1 MSRPVPR
8 GPVDT
13 AMVPHSEASAT
24 ALLILWL
31 SRPQQTALFLD
42 VDGTLL
48 DIAESPGA
56 VVVPPGLLDALTQ
69 LHRRLDGALA
79 LISGRPVEELDRL
92 LQPLRLAASGG
103 HGAHWRESGDSPL
116 RRTTKDLPACLRM
129 QLTALASR
137 HVGIHAEDKGSSY
150 ALHFRSA
157 PSLAAD
163 LRAELQA
170 LLRAPEGAG
179 LRLLNGKQVYEV
191 VPEGVDKAQAI
202 QRLLETP
209 DFSGRLPLYI
219 GDDVTD
225 EPAIALMP
233 ELGGLGLSVGRAL
246 PGASAVFRDAEQ
258 VREALM
264 QAAGGPQ
271 R

>member
-1 MSRPVPR
+1 MSRPLPK

-24 ALLILWL
+24 ALLNLWL

-56 VVVPPGLLDALTQ
+56 VVVPPGLLDALTHLQ
-69 LHRRLDGALA
+69 RRFEGALA

-92 LQPLRLAASGG
+92 FHPLRLAASGG
-103 HGAHWRESGDSPL
+103 HGAHWRESGDRPL
-116 RRTTKDLPACLRM
+116 RRATRDLPASVRV
-129 QLTALASR
+129 QLNALANR
-137 HVGIHAEDKGSSY
+137 QVGILVEDKGSSF
-150 ALHFRSA
+150 ALHYRAA
-157 PSLAAD
+157 PSLAAE
-163 LRAELQA
+163 LRVALQA
-170 LLRAPEGAG
+170 LLRSPEGAG
-179 LRLLNGKQVYEV
+179 LRLLEGKQVYEIV
-191 VPEGVDKAQAI
+191 SEGVDKARAI

-209 DFSGRLPLYI
+209 GFSGRLPLFI

-233 ELGGLGLSVGRAL
+233 ALGGLGLSVGRAL
-246 PGASAVFRDAEQ
+246 PGASAVFSDAEQ
-258 VREALM
+258 VRSGLM
-264 QAAGGPQ
+264 QAASH
-271 R
+271 

>member
-1 MSRPVPR
+1 
-8 GPVDT
+8 
-13 AMVPHSEASAT
+13 MVPPSEASAT
-24 ALLILWL
+24 ALLNLWL

-48 DIAESPGA
+48 DIAESPDA
-56 VVVPPGLLDALTQ
+56 VVVPRGLLDALTQ

-103 HGAHWRESGDSPL
+103 HGAHWRETGDSPL
-116 RRTTKDLPACLRM
+116 RRTTKDLPACVRV
-129 QLTALASR
+129 QLNALANR
-137 HVGIHAEDKGSSY
+137 QVGILAEDKGSSY
-150 ALHFRSA
+150 ALHYRSA
-157 PSLAAD
+157 PSLAAG

-170 LLRAPEGAG
+170 LLQAPEGAG
-179 LRLLNGKQVYEV
+179 LRLLSGKQVYEV
-191 VPEGVDKAQAI
+191 VSAGVDKAQAI
-202 QRLLETP
+202 QRLLAVP
-209 DFSGRLPLYI
+209 GFAGRLPLYI

-233 ELGGLGLSVGRAL
+233 ALGGLGLSVGRAL
-246 PGASAVFRDAEQ
+246 PGASAVFSDAGQ
-258 VREALM
+258 VRGALM
-264 QAAGGPQ
+264 QAAGGNH

>member
-1 MSRPVPR
+1 MSRPSQR

-24 ALLILWL
+24 ALLNLWL

-56 VVVPPGLLDALTQ
+56 VEVPQGLLDALTH

-92 LQPLRLAASGG
+92 FQPLRLAASGG

-116 RRTTKDLPACLRM
+116 RRTTKDLPAWLRV
-129 QLTALASR
+129 QLNALANR
-137 HVGIHAEDKGSSY
+137 HVGILTEDKGSSF
-150 ALHFRSA
+150 ALHYRAA
-157 PSLAAD
+157 PVLAVD
-163 LRAELQA
+163 LRVELEA
-170 LLRAPEGAG
+170 LLGSPEGAD

-191 VPEGVDKAQAI
+191 VSTTVDKAQAL
-202 QRLLETP
+202 QRLLGTP
-209 DFSGRLPLYI
+209 GFSGRLPLFI

-225 EPAIALMP
+225 EPALALMP
-233 ELGGLGLSVGRAL
+233 ALGGLGLSVGRAL
-246 PGASAVFRDAEQ
+246 PGASAVFSDAAQ
-258 VREALM
+258 VRRALM
-264 QAAGGPQ
+264 MAAGGTD

>member
-1 MSRPVPR
+1 MSRPEPR

-24 ALLILWL
+24 ALLNLWL

-48 DIAESPGA
+48 DIAESPDA
-56 VVVPPGLLDALTQ
+56 VVVPPGLLDALTR
-69 LHRRLDGALA
+69 LHRGLGGALA

-92 LQPLRLAASGG
+92 LQPVRLPASGG
-103 HGAHWRESGDSPL
+103 HGAHWRETADSPL
-116 RRTTKDLPACLRM
+116 RRTAKDLPACVRV
-129 QLTALASR
+129 QLSALANR
-137 HVGIHAEDKGSSY
+137 HPGVLAEDKGSSY
-150 ALHFRSA
+150 ALHYRAA
-157 PSLAAD
+157 PALAAE
-163 LRAELQA
+163 LRVELQA

-191 VPEGVDKAQAI
+191 VCKGVDKAQAI
-202 QRLLETP
+202 QRLLGTP
-209 DFSGRLPLYI
+209 GFAGRLPLYI

-233 ELGGLGLSVGRAL
+233 ALGGLGLSVGRAL
-246 PGASAVFRDAEQ
+246 PGASAVFSDAEQ
-258 VREALM
+258 VRAALI
-264 QAAGGPQ
+264 QAGGNH
-271 R
+271 

>member
-24 ALLILWL
+24 ALLNLWL

-48 DIAESPGA
+48 DIAESPDA
-56 VVVPPGLLDALTQ
+56 VVVPPGLLDALTH
-69 LHRRLDGALA
+69 LHRELGGALA

-92 LQPLRLAASGG
+92 FQPLRLAASGG
-103 HGAHWRESGDSPL
+103 HGAQWRETGNSPS
-116 RRTTKDLPACLRM
+116 RRTTKDLPACVRV
-129 QLTALASR
+129 QLNALANR
-137 HVGIHAEDKGSSY
+137 LPGVLAEDKGSSF
-150 ALHFRSA
+150 ALHYRAA
-157 PSLAAD
+157 PSLADD
-163 LRAELQA
+163 LRVELQA
-170 LLRAPEGAG
+170 LLRAPGGSG

-191 VPEGVDKAQAI
+191 VSEGVDKARAV
-202 QRLLETP
+202 QRLLDMP
-209 DFSGRLPLYI
+209 GFAGRLPLYI

-233 ELGGLGLSVGRAL
+233 VLGGLGLSVGRAL
-246 PGASAVFRDAEQ
+246 PGASAVFSDAEQ
-258 VREALM
+258 VRGALM
-264 QAAGGPQ
+264 QAGGNH

>member
-24 ALLILWL
+24 ALLNLWL
-31 SRPQQTALFLD
+31 SRPQQIALFLD

-48 DIAESPGA
+48 DIAESPDA
-56 VVVPPGLLDALTQ
+56 VAVPHGLLDALIH
-69 LHRRLDGALA
+69 LHRGLDGALA
-79 LISGRPVEELDRL
+79 LISGRPVGELDRL
-92 LQPLRLAASGG
+92 FQPLRLAASGG
-103 HGAHWRESGDSPL
+103 HGAHWRESGDRPL
-116 RRTTKDLPACLRM
+116 RHTTKDLPACVRVRLN
-129 QLTALASR
+129 ALANR
-137 HVGIHAEDKGSSY
+137 HIGVHAEDKGSSY
-150 ALHFRSA
+150 ALHYRSA

-163 LRAELQA
+163 LRGELQA

-179 LRLLNGKQVYEV
+179 LRLLNGKHVYEV
-191 VPEGVDKAQAI
+191 VPEGIDKARAI
-202 QRLLETP
+202 QRLLGTP
-209 DFSGRLPLYI
+209 GFSGRLPLYI

-233 ELGGLGLSVGRAL
+233 ALGGLGLSVGRAL
-246 PGASAVFRDAEQ
+246 PGASAVFSDAAQ

-264 QAAGGPQ
+264 QAARGSH
-271 R
+271 

>member
-1 MSRPVPR
+1 MSRPASR

-13 AMVPHSEASAT
+13 AMAPQSEASAT
-24 ALLILWL
+24 ALLNLWL
-31 SRPQQTALFLD
+31 SRPQQTAVFLD

-56 VVVPPGLLDALTQ
+56 VVVPPGLLDALTHLQ
-69 LHRRLDGALA
+69 RRLDGALA

-92 LQPLRLAASGG
+92 FQPLRLAASGG

-116 RRTTKDLPACLRM
+116 RRTTRDLPASVRV
-129 QLTALASR
+129 QLNALANR
-137 HVGIHAEDKGSSY
+137 HVGIHVEDKGSSF
-150 ALHFRSA
+150 ALHYRSV

-163 LRAELQA
+163 LRVELQS
-170 LLRAPEGAG
+170 LLRSPAGSG

-191 VPEGVDKAQAI
+191 VSEGVDKARAV
-202 QRLLETP
+202 QRLMEMP
-209 DFSGRLPLYI
+209 GFAGRLPLYI

-233 ELGGLGLSVGRAL
+233 TLGGLGLSVGRAL
-246 PGASAVFRDAEQ
+246 PGASAVFSDAQQ
-258 VREALM
+258 VRHALM
-264 QAAGGPQ
+264 QAGGTPT
-271 R
+271 

>member
-1 MSRPVPR
+1 MSRPTPG

-13 AMVPHSEASAT
+13 AMVPQSEASAT
-24 ALLILWL
+24 ALLNLWL

-48 DIAESPGA
+48 DIAESPDA
-56 VVVPPGLLDALTQ
+56 VVVPPGLLNALTH

-92 LQPLRLAASGG
+92 FHPLRVAASGG
-103 HGAHWRESGDSPL
+103 HGAHWRETGDQPL
-116 RRTTKDLPACLRM
+116 RRTTKDLPASLRV
-129 QLTALASR
+129 QLNALANR
-137 HVGIHAEDKGSSY
+137 HVGILAEDKGSSY
-150 ALHFRSA
+150 ALHYRAA
-157 PSLAAD
+157 PTLAAQ

-170 LLRAPEGAG
+170 LLREPEGAG
-179 LRLLNGKQVYEV
+179 LRLLDGKQVYEIV
-191 VPEGVDKAQAI
+191 SEGVDKARAV

-209 DFSGRLPLYI
+209 NFAGRLPLYL

-233 ELGGLGLSVGRAL
+233 TLGGLGLSVGRAL
-246 PGASAVFRDAEQ
+246 PGASAVFSDAAQVRDA
-258 VREALM
+258 LIK
-264 QAAGGPQ
+264 AGGML
-271 R
+271 

>member
-13 AMVPHSEASAT
+13 AMAPHSEASAT
-24 ALLILWL
+24 ALLNLWL
-31 SRPQQTALFLD
+31 SRPQQTAVFLD

-48 DIAESPGA
+48 DIAESPDA
-56 VVVPPGLLDALTQ
+56 VIVPPGLLDALEQ

-103 HGAHWRESGDSPL
+103 HGAHWRETGDSPL
-116 RRTTKDLPACLRM
+116 RRATRDLPACVRV
-129 QLTALASR
+129 QLNALANR
-137 HVGIHAEDKGSSY
+137 HVGILAEDKGSSY
-150 ALHFRSA
+150 ALHYRCA
-157 PSLAAD
+157 PSLAGE
-163 LRAELQA
+163 LRVELQA

-179 LRLLNGKQVYEV
+179 LRLLKGKQVYEV
-191 VPEGVDKAQAI
+191 IGEGVDKARAV
-202 QRLLETP
+202 QRLMATP
-209 DFSGRLPLYI
+209 GFTGRLPLYI

-225 EPAIALMP
+225 EPAIALMRT
-233 ELGGLGLSVGRAL
+233 LGGLGLSVGRAM
-246 PGASAVFRDAEQ
+246 PGASAVFSDAEQ
-258 VREALM
+258 VRDALM
-264 QAAGGPQ
+264 QAAGGHH

>member
-1 MSRPVPR
+1 MSRPSQR

-24 ALLILWL
+24 ALLNLWL

-48 DIAESPGA
+48 DIAETPDA
-56 VVVPPGLLDALTQ
+56 VHVPRGLLDALTH

-92 LQPLRLAASGG
+92 FQPLRLAASGG
-103 HGAHWRESGDSPL
+103 HGAHWRETGDSPL
-116 RRTTKDLPACLRM
+116 RRAGKDLPACMRVQLNALSLRY
-129 QLTALASR
+129 AGV
-137 HVGIHAEDKGSSY
+137 HVEDKGSSY
-150 ALHFRSA
+150 ALHYRA
-157 PSLAAD
+157 VPSQAAA
-163 LRAELQA
+163 LRVELQA
-170 LLRAPEGAG
+170 LLRAPEGTG
-179 LRLLNGKQVYEV
+179 LRLLEGKQVYEV
-191 VPEGVDKAQAI
+191 VCRGIDKACTI
-202 QRLLETP
+202 QRLLDTP
-209 DFSGRLPLYI
+209 GFAGRLPLFI

-233 ELGGLGLSVGRAL
+233 GLNGLGLSVGRAL
-246 PGASAVFRDAEQ
+246 PGASAVFSDAAQ
-258 VREALM
+258 VRETLIN
-264 QAAGGPQ
+264 AAGGID

>member
-24 ALLILWL
+24 ALLNLWL

-69 LHRRLDGALA
+69 LHRRFDGALA

-92 LQPLRLAASGG
+92 FQPLSLAASGG
-103 HGAHWRESGDSPL
+103 HGAHWRETGHGPL
-116 RRTTKDLPACLRM
+116 QRTSKDLPACVRV
-129 QLTALASR
+129 QLNALANR
-137 HVGIHAEDKGSSY
+137 HVGIQAEDKGSSY
-150 ALHFRSA
+150 ALHYRSA
-157 PSLAAD
+157 PSLAD
-163 LRAELQA
+163 ELRSGLQA
-170 LLRAPEGAG
+170 LLRAPESAG
-179 LRLLNGKQVYEV
+179 LRLLDGKQVYEV
-191 VPEGVDKAQAI
+191 VSEGVDKALAI
-202 QRLLETP
+202 QLLLGTP
-209 DFSGRLPLYI
+209 GFAGRLPLYI

-225 EPAIALMP
+225 EPAIALMSK
-233 ELGGLGLSVGRAL
+233 LGGLGLSVGRAL
-246 PGASAVFRDAEQ
+246 PGASAVFSDAAQ
-258 VREALM
+258 VREALI
-264 QAAGGPQ
+264 QAGGNH

>member
-1 MSRPVPR
+1 MSRPVSR

-24 ALLILWL
+24 ALLNLWL

-56 VVVPPGLLDALTQ
+56 VVVPPGLLDALARLQ
-69 LHRRLDGALA
+69 RRLDGALA

-92 LQPLRLAASGG
+92 FQPLRLAASGG
-103 HGAHWRESGDSPL
+103 HGAHWRETGDSPL
-116 RRTTKDLPACLRM
+116 RRTTGDLPAWLRV
-129 QLTALASR
+129 QLNALANR
-137 HVGIHAEDKGSSY
+137 HVGILVEDKGSSY
-150 ALHFRSA
+150 ALHYRSA
-157 PSLAAD
+157 PSLAAE
-163 LRAELQA
+163 LLAELQA

-179 LRLLNGKQVYEV
+179 LRLLKGKQVYEV
-191 VPEGVDKAQAI
+191 VCAGVDKARAI
-202 QRLLETP
+202 QRLLGMP
-209 DFSGRLPLYI
+209 GFAGRLPLFL

-233 ELGGLGLSVGRAL
+233 ALGGLGLSVGRAL
-246 PGASAVFRDAEQ
+246 PGASAVFSDAAQ
-258 VREALM
+258 VREALI
-264 QAAGGPQ
+264 QAGGNQ

>member
-1 MSRPVPR
+1 MSRPASR

-13 AMVPHSEASAT
+13 AMVPQSEASAT
-24 ALLILWL
+24 ALLNLWL
-31 SRPQQTALFLD
+31 SRPQQTAVFLD

-56 VVVPPGLLDALTQ
+56 VVVPPGLLDALMH

-92 LQPLRLAASGG
+92 FQPLRLAASGG

-116 RRTTKDLPACLRM
+116 RRTTRDLPASVRV
-129 QLTALASR
+129 QLNALANR
-137 HVGIHAEDKGSSY
+137 HVGIHVEDKGSSF
-150 ALHFRSA
+150 ALHYRSV
-157 PSLAAD
+157 PSLATD
-163 LRAELQA
+163 LRVELQS
-170 LLRAPEGAG
+170 LLRSPAGAG

-191 VPEGVDKAQAI
+191 VSEGVDKARAVQG
-202 QRLLETP
+202 LLEMP
-209 DFSGRLPLYI
+209 AFAGRLPLYI

-233 ELGGLGLSVGRAL
+233 TLGGLGLSVGRAL
-246 PGASAVFRDAEQ
+246 PGASAVFSDAEQ
-258 VREALM
+258 VRHALM
-264 QAAGGPQ
+264 QAGGNH

>member
-1 MSRPVPR
+1 MSRPVSG

-13 AMVPHSEASAT
+13 AMVPQSEASAT
-24 ALLILWL
+24 ALLNLWL

-48 DIAESPGA
+48 DIAESPDA
-56 VVVPPGLLDALTQ
+56 VVVPPGLLDALTH
-69 LHRRLDGALA
+69 LHRGLGGALA

-92 LQPLRLAASGG
+92 FQPLRLAASGG
-103 HGAHWRESGDSPL
+103 HGAHWRETGDSPL
-116 RRTTKDLPACLRM
+116 RRTAKDLPTSVRL
-129 QLTALASR
+129 QLDGLVRR
-137 HVGIHAEDKGSSY
+137 HPGVLAEDKGSSY
-150 ALHFRSA
+150 ALHYRSA

-163 LRAELQA
+163 LRVELQA
-170 LLRAPEGAG
+170 LLRTPEGAG

-191 VPEGVDKAQAI
+191 VCYGVDKARAI
-202 QRLLETP
+202 QRLLDTP
-209 DFSGRLPLYI
+209 GFAGRLPLYI

-233 ELGGLGLSVGRAL
+233 TLGGLGLSVGRAL
-246 PGASAVFRDAEQ
+246 PGASAVFGDAQQ
-258 VREALM
+258 VRAALI
-264 QAAGGPQ
+264 QAGGNH